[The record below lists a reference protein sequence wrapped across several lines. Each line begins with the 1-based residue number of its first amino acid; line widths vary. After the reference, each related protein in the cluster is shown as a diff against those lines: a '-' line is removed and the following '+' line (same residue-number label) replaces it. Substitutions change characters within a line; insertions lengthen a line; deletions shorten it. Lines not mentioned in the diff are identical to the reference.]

1 MTGNLWTLKGLA
13 VIAAV
18 ATLGCMAAALATGLA
33 NPEPVQNAVL
43 GPDWQCTR
51 FAFVFTTCSRVQH
64 AASASVPV
72 RKEPVCPQPRM

>member
-1 MTGNLWTLKGLA
+1 MTGNLWTFKGLA

-18 ATLGCMAAALATGLA
+18 AALGCIGAAFATGLA
-33 NPEPVQNAVL
+33 NPEPVPNAVL

-51 FAFVFTTCSRVQH
+51 FALVFTTCSRVQY

-72 RKEPVCPQPRM
+72 RKEPVCPRPRM